1 MPRLNISSIAKWMLM
16 LGLALIISCTE
27 EQPFYPAD
35 PNSLTVVATQIDG
48 RKLEEGKEGVKV
60 LDAFTV
66 IFSQSVNPEV
76 ASNATTLRADNGE
89 VAMTISFNDN
99 QSIMALT
106 PNDSLDYE
114 TDYTLSI
121 SSGELGL
128 MSENLATAYS
138 LSFQTEIEPKPIFAA
153 GTGVNGDPY
162 LIESAEQ
169 LDLVRLFLSSEFV
182 LINDIDL
189 GGYLSDPAGWI
200 PLGNLAEPFV
210 GKFDG
215 GGFTVSGLNIDRP
228 DITELGLFGVL
239 DGSGEIRNL
248 QVQSTGIS
256 GGQATAALLGRQLNG
271 LVENCH
277 SAGSVTSTSSRTGG
291 LVGSQE
297 AGSILKSSS
306 SCGVFGTLSRAG
318 GLVGLSQAGL
328 IAESYATGNVESLS
342 SRVGG
347 LVGSLEENATVRD
360 CYATGN
366 VTAKNRGGGLL
377 GRLDGSATRSYAIGN
392 ITITDADASGDYPG
406 NVVGQLG
413 GTGSFQDLYYPNN
426 QVINYGGQ
434 ADITNDGT
442 ALDITTLS
450 CASPNALF
458 TGFDFATVWACASD
472 GTWVQLAWQ

>member
-1 MPRLNISSIAKWMLM
+1 MDRNTALSSSKWLFLVW
-16 LGLALIISCTE
+16 LGLLIGCTE

-35 PNSLTVVATQIDG
+35 PNSLNIVATQIDG
-48 RKLEEGKEGVKV
+48 RNLEEGKEGVKV

-66 IFSQSVNPEV
+66 IFSQGVNPER
-76 ASNATTLRADNGE
+76 ASTATTLRSAAGD

-106 PNDSLDYE
+106 PNDSLAYE
-114 TDYTLSI
+114 TDYTLTI

-128 MSENLATAYS
+128 QGQMFAQTYNLN
-138 LSFQTEIEPKPIFAA
+138 FRTEIEPKPLFVA
-153 GTGVNGDPY
+153 GTGVDGDPY
-162 LIESAEQ
+162 LIESPEQ

-182 LINDIDL
+182 VINDIDL
-189 GGYLSDPAGWI
+189 GNYISDPAGWI
-200 PLGNLAEPFV
+200 PLGTLAEPFT

-215 GGFTVSGLNIDRP
+215 GDFTVSGLNIDRP
-228 DITELGLFGVL
+228 DIAEIGLFGVL
-239 DGSGEIRNL
+239 EGNGEIRNL
-248 QVQSTGIS
+248 NVQTTGIS

-277 SAGSVTSTSSRTGG
+277 SSGSVTSSNSRTGG

-297 AGSILKSSS
+297 AGTISKSSS

-328 IAESYATGNVESLS
+328 ITESFSTGNVESLS

-347 LVGSLEENATVRD
+347 LVGSLEENASVRD

-366 VTAKNRGGGLL
+366 ITARNRGGGLI

-406 NVVGQLG
+406 NVAGQVG

-434 ADITNDGT
+434 ADITTDGT
-442 ALDITTLS
+442 PIDISSLS

-458 TGFDFATVWACASD
+458 VGFDFGSIWACSND
-472 GTWVQLAWQ
+472 SEWVKLAWQ

>member
-1 MPRLNISSIAKWMLM
+1 MQRIKSLIYQPWLAFVLLALM
-16 LGLALIISCTE
+16 LACTE

-35 PNSLTVVATQIDG
+35 ADSLTIVATQIEG
-48 RKLEEGKEGVKV
+48 RNLEEGKEGVKV

-66 IFSQSVNPEV
+66 IFSKGVNPEL
-76 ASNATTLRADNGE
+76 ASNATTLSSANGP
-89 VAMTISFNDN
+89 VNINISFNDN

-106 PNDSLDYE
+106 PTDSLAYE
-114 TDYTLSI
+114 TDYTLEI

-128 MSENLATAYS
+128 QGESFATAYS
-138 LSFQTEIEPKPIFAA
+138 LNFRTEIEPKPLFAA
-153 GTGVNGDPY
+153 GTGVDGDPY
-162 LIESAEQ
+162 LIETPEQ
-169 LDLVRLFLSSEFV
+169 LALVSLFLSSQFV
-182 LINDIDL
+182 VINDIDL
-189 GGYLSDPAGWI
+189 SNFITDPAGWI
-200 PLGNLAEPFV
+200 PLGSLAEPFT

-215 GGFTVSGLNIDRP
+215 GNFSISGLSIDRP
-228 DITELGLFGVL
+228 DITEVGLFGVL
-239 DGSGEIRNL
+239 DGSGEILNTS
-248 QVQSTGIS
+248 VQTTGIS

-277 SAGSVTSTSSRTGG
+277 SSGSVTSTSSRTGG

-297 AGSILKSSS
+297 AGTILKSSS

-328 IAESYATGNVESLS
+328 IAESFASGNVESLS

-366 VTAKNRGGGLL
+366 ISAKNRGGGLI

-392 ITITDADASGDYPG
+392 ITITDADASSDYPG
-406 NVVGQLG
+406 NVAGQVG
-413 GTGSFQDLYYPNN
+413 GTGSFQELYYPNN
-426 QVINYGGQ
+426 QIINYGGQ
-434 ADITNDGT
+434 ADITTDGT
-442 ALDITTLS
+442 PVNISSLS

-458 TGFDFATVWACASD
+458 MGFDFGAVWSCAAD
-472 GTWVQLAWQ
+472 GEWVKLAWQ